1 MDSEGKVKI
10 ICQTCD
16 VQITPGLTKRR
27 LFNVRQHFM
36 DSSCHKAEVISLA
49 GRDNISSES
58 VVSLDM
64 DEGKKI
70 AFLKKISPSTF
81 ELKGSHVVC
90 SCCVNLNPNRGSF
103 ENNVRSHLQ
112 SKQHTAAAK
121 GKKQGTLDS
130 LFGTKAS
137 LSSPQTSSEC
147 KREACLGY
155 HLDQVKY
162 GNTN

>member
-1 MDSEGKVKI
+1 
-10 ICQTCD
+10 
-16 VQITPGLTKRR
+16 
-27 LFNVRQHFM
+27 M

-49 GRDNISSES
+49 GRDNVSSES
-58 VVSLDM
+58 MVSLDM
-64 DEGKKI
+64 DEGKKR

-130 LFGTKAS
+130 LFGTKEVCPVPKHQANAS
-137 LSSPQTSSEC
+137 ERLAWDIT
-147 KREACLGY
+147 
-155 HLDQVKY
+155 
-162 GNTN
+162 

>member
-1 MDSEGKVKI
+1 
-10 ICQTCD
+10 
-16 VQITPGLTKRR
+16 
-27 LFNVRQHFM
+27 M

-64 DEGKKI
+64 DEG
-70 AFLKKISPSTF
+70 KKISPSTF

-155 HLDQVKY
+155 HVDQVKY
-162 GNTN
+162 GKTN